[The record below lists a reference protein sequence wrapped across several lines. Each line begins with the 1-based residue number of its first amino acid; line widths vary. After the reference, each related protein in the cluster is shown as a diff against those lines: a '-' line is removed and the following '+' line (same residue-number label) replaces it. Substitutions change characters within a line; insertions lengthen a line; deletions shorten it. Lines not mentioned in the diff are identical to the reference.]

1 MEIVEL
7 FSGCY
12 LNITNV
18 IDKSW
23 MLIDV
28 LDFLYFNI
36 DCNFK
41 KNMKMLINSYGL
53 IYATCQS
60 KTIYSQCKL
69 VYFTMSLCR
78 PSLLDKLQ
86 QSNEEVKAY
95 LTQKQ
100 GVFFFFLPQIHRE
113 QYL

>member
-1 MEIVEL
+1 ML
-7 FSGCY
+7 F
-12 LNITNV
+12 
-18 IDKSW
+18 
-23 MLIDV
+23 
-28 LDFLYFNI
+28 
-36 DCNFK
+36 
-41 KNMKMLINSYGL
+41 
-53 IYATCQS
+53 TCQS

-100 GVFFFFLPQIHRE
+100 GVFLFDLEYTERIN
-113 QYL
+113 YL

>member
-1 MEIVEL
+1 MPL
-7 FSGCY
+7 
-12 LNITNV
+12 
-18 IDKSW
+18 
-23 MLIDV
+23 
-28 LDFLYFNI
+28 
-36 DCNFK
+36 
-41 KNMKMLINSYGL
+41 
-53 IYATCQS
+53 TCQS

-100 GVFFFFLPQIHRE
+100 GEFFF
-113 QYL
+113 YLEYTESSICKNCYNPILC

>member
-1 MEIVEL
+1 MPL
-7 FSGCY
+7 
-12 LNITNV
+12 
-18 IDKSW
+18 
-23 MLIDV
+23 
-28 LDFLYFNI
+28 
-36 DCNFK
+36 
-41 KNMKMLINSYGL
+41 
-53 IYATCQS
+53 TCQS

-100 GVFFFFLPQIHRE
+100 GELFF
-113 QYL
+113 YLEYTESSICKNCYNPILC

>member
-1 MEIVEL
+1 MPL
-7 FSGCY
+7 
-12 LNITNV
+12 
-18 IDKSW
+18 
-23 MLIDV
+23 
-28 LDFLYFNI
+28 
-36 DCNFK
+36 
-41 KNMKMLINSYGL
+41 
-53 IYATCQS
+53 TCQS

-100 GVFFFFLPQIHRE
+100 GVFLFDLKYTERIN
-113 QYL
+113 YL